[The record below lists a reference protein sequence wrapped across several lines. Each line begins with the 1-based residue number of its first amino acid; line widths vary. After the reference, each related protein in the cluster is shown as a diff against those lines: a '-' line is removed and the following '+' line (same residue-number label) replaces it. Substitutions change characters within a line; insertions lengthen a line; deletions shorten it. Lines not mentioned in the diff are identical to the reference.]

1 VELVWAVLNPVFVEV
16 VPLLDPVSA
25 MLVWDVLDP
34 VLVDVVPLLD
44 PVSVVLI
51 WVELGPVLVVLVL
64 VLVWDVLDPVS
75 VVEVLGVV
83 DTEVVEGCNV
93 SDVVVG
99 VVDVVEL

>member
-1 VELVWAVLNPVFVEV
+1 VELGWAVLN
-16 VPLLDPVSA
+16 
-25 MLVWDVLDP
+25 P

-51 WVELGPVLVVLVL
+51 WVELGPVLVELVSVELDPVSVVLVL

-75 VVEVLGVV
+75 VVEVLVVGSETNAVLGVV